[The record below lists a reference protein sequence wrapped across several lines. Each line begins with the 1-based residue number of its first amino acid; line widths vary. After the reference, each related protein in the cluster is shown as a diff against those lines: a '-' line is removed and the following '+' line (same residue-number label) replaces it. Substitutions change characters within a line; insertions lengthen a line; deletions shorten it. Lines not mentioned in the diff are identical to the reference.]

1 MLFVGDKMNTDI
13 KIELEFYFTFDGLII
28 SHSTDYKIIWDTYIK
43 YYNKNGPE
51 HEYYLYTVNKH
62 DLKILLK

>member
-1 MLFVGDKMNTDI
+1 MNTDI

-28 SHSTDYKIIWDTYIK
+28 IHSTDYEIVWYVYIK
-43 YYNKNGPE
+43 CYNEYGSK

-62 DLKILLK
+62 DLKDFIKLKE

>member
-1 MLFVGDKMNTDI
+1 MNTDI

-43 YYNKNGPE
+43 YYNKNGPK
-51 HEYYLYTVNKH
+51 HAYYLYIVNKH
-62 DLKILLK
+62 DFKDFIK